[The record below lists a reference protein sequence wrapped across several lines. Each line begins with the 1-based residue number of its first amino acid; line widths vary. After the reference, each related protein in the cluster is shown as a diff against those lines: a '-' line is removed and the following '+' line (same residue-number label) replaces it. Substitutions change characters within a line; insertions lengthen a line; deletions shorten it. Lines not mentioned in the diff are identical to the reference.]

1 MQTKQVKDLQDPK
14 YILVQ
19 DELEKQAV
27 LESINIPTGYRNDY
41 GCLLVE
47 VLDGEYGEVWAIDW
61 AIDSYVPYLSET
73 AIDFSEGQNP

>member
-1 MQTKQVKDLQDPK
+1 MQVKQIKDLQDPK

-19 DELEKQAV
+19 DSQEVAAV
-27 LESINIPTGYRNDY
+27 LDSIGYRSEKEFQSSC

-47 VLDGEYGEVWAIDW
+47 VLEGEYGEVW

-73 AIDFSEGQNP
+73 AYQIN

>member
-1 MQTKQVKDLQDPK
+1 MQAKQVRDLQDPK

-47 VLDGEYGEVWAIDW
+47 VLDGEYGEVWAIE
-61 AIDSYVPYLSET
+61 SFVPRLTET
-73 AIDFSEGQNP
+73 AYQINQ